1 MVYTTLTDRIGNN
14 LFQIA
19 TGASLAHRN
28 NSDYVVCISEIDVP
42 DGISLSRYIEQFRE
56 NIFRKVTFR
65 EGIPKDSIEY
75 IQPGFEYSEIKYFD
89 KIRLSGYFQSEKF
102 FEKDFVRELFSID
115 EVNDNY
121 IKKTYGHL
129 FKEEIIS
136 INVRR
141 GDYLTRPLRQ
151 PICEMPY
158 FRRAISYLGKNKRYL
173 IISDDI
179 DWCKRK
185 FIGDNFFFID
195 DEPPVI
201 DLYLQTFCTHNIISN
216 STFSWWGAWLNPNPN
231 KIVIAPKKW
240 FGLQMTNFNTQD
252 LIPEEWIRIKNP
264 RTVGLKLKISYRW
277 FLHLFVRGYWK
288 FLRIRNRIKNQ

>member
-19 TGASLAHRN
+19 AGASLAHN
-28 NSDYVVCISEIDVP
+28 NNTNYVACISNFRVP
-42 DGISLSRYIEQFRE
+42 EGISLAEYLEQYRE
-56 NIFRKVTFR
+56 NILRSVEFMN
-65 EGIPKDSIEY
+65 GIPEDSVEY
-75 IQPGFEYSEIKYFD
+75 IQPGFEYSVIEYFP
-89 KIRLSGYFQSEKF
+89 KIRLSGYYQSEKF
-102 FEKDFVRELFSID
+102 FNKEYVRNLFSID
-115 EVNDNY
+115 PKSKSY
-121 IKKTYGHL
+121 IESRYGFL
-129 FKEEIIS
+129 FEDEIIS

-141 GDYLTRPLRQ
+141 GDYLSRPLRQ

-158 FRRAISYLGKNKRYL
+158 FRRAIDYFGREKRYL

-185 FIGDNFFFID
+185 FKGSNFFFID

-201 DLYLQTFCTHNIISN
+201 DLYLQTYCTHNIISN

-240 FGLQMTNFNTQD
+240 FGVQMTKYFNTKD
-252 LIPEEWIRIKNP
+252 LIPDEWVRLKNP
-264 RTVGLKLKISYRW
+264 RTLGLKLKIFYNWSIDISKRAYWR
-277 FLHLFVRGYWK
+277 VRK
-288 FLRIRNRIKNQ
+288 LILPLL